1 MHPPSITLPKFL
13 PPIVLVVEDDPDTRE
28 LYETALR
35 AGGMWASSAPS
46 CDEALEYAEDI
57 RPDAILSDI
66 ALGATSGLQLA
77 ASLRANARTAHIPIV
92 AVTGLT
98 LDRLGERRAQFDDVL
113 LKPVEL
119 PVLME
124 RLRRLI
130 ARSAARPDGN
140 APAGADTRGDGALQ
154 AEPERVL
161 GTPGA
166 PVPGFPRPC
175 PRCSR
180 TLTWVER
187 RQMLGVVFDYYQPC
201 ADGCG
206 LFCYDHGQR
215 SFLTLVE

>member
-1 MHPPSITLPKFL
+1 MHSPGLNVPKSL

-35 AGGMWASSAPS
+35 AGGMWASSAPTS
-46 CDEALEYAEDI
+46 DEALEYAEDI

-66 ALGATSGLQLA
+66 ALGSTSGLELA
-77 ASLRANARTAHIPIV
+77 AHLRANPRTAHIPIV

-98 LDRLGERRAQFDDVL
+98 PESLKESAADFDDVL

-130 ARSAARPDGN
+130 ARGSRPDGGQSG
-140 APAGADTRGDGALQ
+140 AVAGNGDGAPQ
-154 AEPERVL
+154 GAPERVL

-166 PVPGFPRPC
+166 SVPGFPRPC
-175 PRCSR
+175 PRCSG
-180 TLTWVER
+180 TLAWVER

-201 ADGCG
+201 AARCG

-215 SFLTLVE
+215 SFITLVG